1 MNTWIWIFTLIMD
14 VWFPIFMI
22 VFGNKKKAPEDINGS
37 IGHKTAMARKNRDTW
52 EFAHQHDGK
61 SFRMAGWIMLV
72 VSLIIMLLAIIESNH
87 ILSKLGIYLFII
99 QFLVYLG
106 CVVSTEVALRKT
118 FDENGNRR

>member
-1 MNTWIWIFTLIMD
+1 MD
-14 VWFPIFMI
+14 LWFPIFMI

-37 IGHKTAMARKNRDTW
+37 IGHKTAV
-52 EFAHQHDGK
+52 
-61 SFRMAGWIMLV
+61 L
-72 VSLIIMLLAIIESNH
+72 SLIIMLLAIIEINH